1 MKKVITLFLAVLM
14 IAATVFGCAAPD
26 PEPAISSQAPV
37 EQSAAP
43 TAGEGRKQISFWFW
57 GAATPHQ
64 EHIKK
69 VLADWYNNSQNEY
82 ELVIEFRNTV
92 DKDIPVALAANAG
105 PDIVYASGPSY
116 TSVYAQEG
124 KVIDLNK
131 YSEQY
136 GWKDRLLSVMYD
148 ACTIDGKL
156 YSLPNAI
163 LIGGIFY
170 NKELFAEKGW
180 TPPKTM
186 DEFTAI
192 CDAAMADG
200 LYALSAGNKG
210 WKPCNDHFSSM
221 IVNHTISPSNFYQCL
236 KGEISFDNPEMI
248 KAVEKSAEWYQ
259 KGYLS
264 GNDYTNLD
272 SQEVMQVLADKRAA
286 MVIAPTLYI
295 QFASQSFVGDLEDDI
310 GFVPMPSYFTDQMI
324 YDVSMA
330 CNFSISATTP
340 YADECAK
347 ILDHMMTAE
356 FLAEMTAG
364 WPGYWTVPV
373 KDLSSID
380 TSKFTGLSKM
390 TIEAI
395 QAAAPEID
403 KGNFGFHPSTFFPPA
418 TSVAWQ
424 DIDMVWQGAVSA
436 EEFCKTVASKMKD
449 EINLVCPLA
458 KPAL

>member
-1 MKKVITLFLAVLM
+1 MRKKFVVVLFIVLLSVLIVATSSM
-14 IAATVFGCAAPD
+14 AAD
-26 PEPAISSQAPV
+26 SN
-37 EQSAAP
+37 
-43 TAGEGRKQISFWFW
+43 RKQISFWFW
-57 GAATPHQ
+57 GPATAYQ
-64 EHIKK
+64 EHMKA
-69 VLADWYNNSQNEY
+69 VLADWYNASQSDY

-116 TSVYAQEG
+116 TSLYAQEG
-124 KVIDLNK
+124 KVISLNK
-131 YSEQY
+131 YAEQY

-148 ACTIDGKL
+148 ACTVNGEL
-156 YSLPNAI
+156 YSVPNAI
-163 LIGGIFY
+163 LIGGMFY

-180 TPPKTM
+180 EVPTTM

-192 CDAAMADG
+192 MDEAMADG
-200 LYALSAGNKG
+200 LYALGAGNKG

-221 IVNHTISPSNFYQCL
+221 IVNHTISPSNFYQAL
-236 KGEISFDNPEMI
+236 TGEISFNNPELV

-295 QFASQSFVGDLEDDI
+295 QFAAQSFLGEDADKVG
-310 GFVPMPSYFTDQMI
+310 FAPMPSFYTDEPI

-330 CNFSISATTP
+330 SNYSISATTP
-340 YADECAK
+340 YPDECAK

-356 FLAEMTAG
+356 FLVEMTKG

-373 KDLSSID
+373 KDLSSVD
-380 TSKFTGLSKM
+380 TSELTGLSRM
-390 TIEAI
+390 TVEAI
-395 QAAAPEID
+395 KAAAPVID
-403 KGNFGFHPSTFFPPA
+403 AGNFAFHPSTFFPPA
-418 TSVAWQ
+418 TITAWE
-424 DIDMVWQGAVSA
+424 DIDMVWQGVVTADQFLS
-436 EEFCKTVASKMKD
+436 TVASAFEEELD
-449 EINLVCPLA
+449 EGLVCPLA
-458 KPAL
+458 KPGL